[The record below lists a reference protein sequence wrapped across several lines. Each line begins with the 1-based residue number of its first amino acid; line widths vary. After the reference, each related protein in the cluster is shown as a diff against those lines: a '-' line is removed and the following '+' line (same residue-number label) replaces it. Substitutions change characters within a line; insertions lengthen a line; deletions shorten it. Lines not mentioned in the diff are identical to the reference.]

1 MSTLQSLA
9 AEDPAVGEA
18 VLAKQDFMDSET
30 VQCPFDFYAA
40 ARAVAPV
47 YKLPKSPAPGTDVYL
62 VTRYDLIQAVQK
74 DWRTFSN
81 RFGHLMGGRNRL
93 DPEVAAILAEGYPT
107 AETLLTQDP
116 PTQRHYRTLLTK
128 SFSVARVEQMTG
140 YITQICDDLIDKF
153 IDKGRCDFF
162 ADFAVPLPLYVVAD
176 LLGVPR
182 EDVDKFKRWSDDGIA
197 NIGRMKGRD
206 VALRSAR
213 SSVEMQKYFA
223 ATFEQRRL
231 DPRKDIISD
240 LAQAKYQNE
249 RPLTVSEAL
258 SLILAV
264 VVAGNETARNAMA
277 GGMVYV
283 INKPAAQDRFA
294 ADPSLVPNAVEE
306 ILRLEAP
313 TKHMWRV
320 VTTDTEL
327 AGTKIP
333 AGSAL
338 LLSYDA
344 ANRDE
349 LKFPDGDACVF
360 ARENAADHLS
370 FGAGI
375 HFCIG
380 ALLARKEMT
389 IAFQR
394 LFVRL
399 KNIRL
404 AEDQE
409 PLRYLE
415 SILHRGFE
423 TLKLEF
429 DRRA

>member
-1 MSTLQSLA
+1 MSMLEATVTKNYES
-9 AEDPAVGEA
+9 GEA
-18 VLAKQDFMDSET
+18 VLAKHDFMDPET
-30 VQCPFDFYAA
+30 VQCPFHFYAA

-62 VTRYDLIQAVQK
+62 VTRYDVIQAVQR

-81 RFGHLMGGRNRL
+81 RFGHLMGGRSRQ
-93 DPEVAAILAEGYPT
+93 DTEIAAILAEGYPT

-116 PTQRHYRTLLTK
+116 PTQRNYRTLLTK
-128 SFSVARVEQMTG
+128 SFSVARVEQMTS
-140 YITQICDDLIDKF
+140 YITQICDELISKF
-153 IDKGRCDFF
+153 IDKGECDFF

-182 EDVDKFKRWSDDGIA
+182 DDIDKFKRWSDDGIA
-197 NIGRMKGRD
+197 NIGRMKGHD

-223 ATFEQRRL
+223 AIFEQRRL
-231 DPRKDIISD
+231 DPRDDIISD

-277 GGMVYV
+277 GGMVY
-283 INKPAAQDRFA
+283 IISEPGAQDRFA

-327 AGTKIP
+327 GGVAVP

-349 LKFPDGDACVF
+349 LKFPDGETCVF
-360 ARENAADHLS
+360 ARDNAAEHLS

-389 IAFQR
+389 IAYQR
-394 LFVRL
+394 LFARL
-399 KNIRL
+399 KDIRL
-404 AEDQE
+404 AKDHE

-429 DRRA
+429 ERRA